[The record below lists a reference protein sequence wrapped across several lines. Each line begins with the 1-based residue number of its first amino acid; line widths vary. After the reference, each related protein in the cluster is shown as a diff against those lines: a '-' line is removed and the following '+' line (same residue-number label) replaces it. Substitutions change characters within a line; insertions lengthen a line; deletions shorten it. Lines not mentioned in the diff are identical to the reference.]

1 MPTSAPRTFKDLKS
15 RVERSTDESVGY
27 YHSSTTPTF
36 EARPVVTSSVE
47 GDPSKTKALKA
58 GAGFKIEFTSK
69 ITLDPHAGLFEMKDS
84 EINVDQLMYEIRET
98 VARQHRASGQNGSAS
113 FPLISGSGSNLSDN
127 SPALSLQPE
136 FQLSD
141 QYHIED
147 LLKFHGQDFVRNAYR
162 ALLKREPDPSGSA
175 QYLRS
180 LEGGR
185 LNKIDVLASLRYSPE
200 GERAHVKV
208 SGLAWPA
215 TIRRLERLPIVGY
228 LLQMAIGVGRLPRLL
243 QHLRQS
249 EAYVLAR
256 QERIVDHHNQ
266 LQRRLTEALAQISA
280 QALAGTERADSQQQA
295 IESLRLQQQS
305 IADRQDEFRT
315 TVEKGLTDN
324 RQYADQLTAA
334 VAGQIEEQSR
344 QLSSRQQQLAA
355 QTEAQALQLS
365 KQQQEQAEQIKEAK
379 QGAEQQSRLLS
390 ERQQELAQQLEAQNQ
405 ELSQQQQELAR
416 QVEAQNS
423 DLLRRQKETQTEILM
438 QERRLMSFVDEVRK
452 QSPESPVGQLR
463 AIEDEHLLDPFYAS
477 FEDQFR
483 GDREEIKDRLR
494 VYLPILKAADVIED
508 VLDIGC
514 GRGEWLEIL
523 SQEGVQARGLDRNR
537 VFIKQC
543 RERGFEVVE
552 ADALD
557 YLQSLPN
564 ASLSAAT
571 SFHLVEHL
579 PFEVLMKLLDEIV
592 RTLRSGG
599 LLILETPNPENVI
612 VGSNSF
618 YADPTHR
625 NPIPSP
631 TLQFLLEARGLSR
644 IEVMKLRP
652 WDAARLD
659 GDTELVKRFN
669 DFFYSAPDYGIVGW
683 KV

>member
-1 MPTSAPRTFKDLKS
+1 
-15 RVERSTDESVGY
+15 
-27 YHSSTTPTF
+27 
-36 EARPVVTSSVE
+36 
-47 GDPSKTKALKA
+47 
-58 GAGFKIEFTSK
+58 
-69 ITLDPHAGLFEMKDS
+69 MKDP

-98 VARQHRASGQNGSAS
+98 VARQRRASDRNGSAK
-113 FPLISGSGSNLSDN
+113 FPLIAGSGPNLTDN
-127 SPALSLQPE
+127 SASLSLQPE

-141 QYHIED
+141 QYHID
-147 LLKFHGQDFVRNAYR
+147 DFLKFHGEDFVRNAYR
-162 ALLKREPDPSGSA
+162 ALLKREPDPSGSTE
-175 QYLRS
+175 YLRS

-185 LNKIDVLASLRYSPE
+185 LNKVDILASLRYSAE
-200 GERAHVKV
+200 GERAQVKV

-215 TIRRLERLPIVGY
+215 TIRQLERLPIIGY
-228 LLQMAIGVGRLPRLL
+228 LLQMAIGVARLPRLL
-243 QHLRQS
+243 RHLRQS
-249 EAYVLAR
+249 ESYVLSR
-256 QERIVDHHNQ
+256 QERIVEYHNQ
-266 LQRRLTEALAQISA
+266 LQRQMTEALAQTSEQMSAQISA
-280 QALAGTERADSQQQA
+280 QALAGTERADNQHQA

-305 IADRQDEFRT
+305 MAERQDEFMNS
-315 TVEKGLTDN
+315 VEKGLTES
-324 RQYADQLTAA
+324 REYADQVTAA
-334 VAGQIEEQSR
+334 VAGKLEEQTR
-344 QLSSRQQQLAA
+344 QLSSQHQQLAA
-355 QTEAQALQLS
+355 QTAEQTELLS
-365 KQQQEQAEQIKEAK
+365 KQQREQADQIQMAT
-379 QGAEQQSRLLS
+379 QAAEQQSRLFS

-405 ELSQQQQELAR
+405 QLSQQQQELAR

-423 DLLRRQKETQTEILM
+423 DLLRRQKETQTEIVM
-438 QERRLMSFVDEVRK
+438 QERRLMSFVDGVGK
-452 QSPESPVGQLR
+452 QTSESAGQSVAQLK
-463 AIEDEHLLDPFYAS
+463 ATEDEHLLDPLYAS

-494 VYLPILKAADVIED
+494 VYLPILKAGNVVED

-523 SQEGVQARGLDRNR
+523 SQEGVRARGLDRNR
-537 VFIKQC
+537 VFIAQC
-543 RERGFEVVE
+543 RQRGFDVVE
-552 ADALD
+552 ADALA

-564 ASLSAAT
+564 GSLSAAT

-612 VGSNSF
+612 VGSYSF

-631 TLQFLLEARGLSR
+631 TLQFLLESRGLSR

-652 WDAARLD
+652 WDAAKLD

-669 DFFYSAPDYGIVGW
+669 EFFYSAPDYGIVGW